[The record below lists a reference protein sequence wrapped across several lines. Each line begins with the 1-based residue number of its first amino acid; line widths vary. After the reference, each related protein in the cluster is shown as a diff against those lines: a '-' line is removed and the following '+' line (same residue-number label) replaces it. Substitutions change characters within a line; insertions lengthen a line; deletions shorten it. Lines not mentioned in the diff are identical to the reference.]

1 MLRSFGSFVQCTGA
15 LVIWP
20 FICWRD
26 DLTLVHLYNCM
37 NYGHWTTTA
46 SYLCPCVHWALDNYL
61 CRPPVAIRS
70 TQTVCY
76 DPDVENWT
84 WNYLF
89 LNQSTIYW
97 HTPPLLDISTFT
109 ILLISLLLN
118 IIQLID
124 QCPPSWEAHACP
136 PDLDL
141 TKIQPLAAILTRD
154 LLFSKFLWRHICIS

>member
-89 LNQSTIYW
+89 LNQSNIYW
-97 HTPPLLDISTFT
+97 HTPPLLDIYHPPHLTSSQHHPTDRSMST
-109 ILLISLLLN
+109 LLGGPCLSPWSWFDKNSAIGSHL
-118 IIQLID
+118 D
-124 QCPPSWEAHACP
+124 QRPS
-136 PDLDL
+136 
-141 TKIQPLAAILTRD
+141 
-154 LLFSKFLWRHICIS
+154 F